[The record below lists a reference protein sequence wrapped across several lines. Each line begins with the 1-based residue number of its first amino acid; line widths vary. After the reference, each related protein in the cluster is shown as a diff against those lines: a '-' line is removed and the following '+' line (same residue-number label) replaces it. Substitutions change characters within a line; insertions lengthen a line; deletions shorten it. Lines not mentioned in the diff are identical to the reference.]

1 MGPGR
6 LGLALLL
13 LAASGC
19 YKVKSALEAST
30 SSRSELARPA
40 KEDFSEALLSR
51 LHVPPGFRVE
61 VFAQGLEGPRVLAL
75 LPDGSVLASRPAR
88 GDVLRLR
95 DADGDGRA
103 EAVHPVLSGLKGVH
117 GLAVHAGQLYLAAPG
132 TVWTAPLGAD
142 GTPGAVRELVTGLP
156 PGGAHD
162 KPTLGVGPDGRLYMS
177 VGSSCNACTGE
188 NDTRALLLRFA
199 LDGSGK
205 EVFARGLRNTLGFAW
220 HPDTGALWGMD
231 HGSDHR
237 GNDLPPEELNELK
250 AGRDY
255 GWPHV
260 FGERQP
266 DPLSEPPEGQMRE
279 AYAERTEPMVL
290 GYQAHS
296 APIQLL
302 FHDGRGLP
310 AEFRGDGFVTM
321 HGSWNRDPPTGYKVV
336 RLRFEAGRPS
346 RFEDFLTGFL
356 SPDRKRVLGRPAGLL
371 QLPDGSLLV
380 GDDSNGVLY
389 RVRYVGA
396 DAAPAAGG

>member
-1 MGPGR
+1 MCPGR
-6 LGLALLL
+6 LGLLMLL

-19 YKVKSALEAST
+19 YKVKGALEAGT
-30 SSRSELARPA
+30 SARSELALPA
-40 KEDFSEALLSR
+40 KEPFSEALLSR
-51 LHVPPGFRVE
+51 LRVPPGFRVE
-61 VFAQGLEGPRVLAL
+61 VFAQGLEGPRILAL
-75 LPDGSVLASRPAR
+75 APDGSVLVSRPGQ

-95 DADGDGRA
+95 DGDGDGRA
-103 EAVHPVLSGLKGVH
+103 EEVRPVLSGLKGVH

-132 TVWTAPLGAD
+132 TLWAAPLGAD
-142 GTPGAVRELVTGLP
+142 GTPGAVRALVTDLP
-156 PGGAHD
+156 PGGQHD
-162 KPTLGVGPDGRLYMS
+162 KPTLGVGPDGKLYLS
-177 VGSSCNACTGE
+177 VGSSCNVCAGE
-188 NDTRALLLRFA
+188 GDARALLLRFD
-199 LDGSGK
+199 LEGSGR

-255 GWPHV
+255 GWPYV
-260 FGERQP
+260 FGARQP
-266 DPLSEPPEGQMRE
+266 DLLFEPPEGQTRE

-310 AEFRGDGFVTM
+310 AQLRGDGFVTL

-336 RLRFEAGRPS
+336 RLRFEQGRPA
-346 RFEDFLTGFL
+346 RFEDVLTGVL
-356 SPDRKRVLGRPAGLL
+356 SPDRKRQVGRPAGLL
-371 QLPDGSLLV
+371 QLRDGSLLV
-380 GDDSNGVLY
+380 GDDTNGVLY

-396 DAAPAAGG
+396 PAGG